1 MYSKF
6 DIIGE
11 SGSQLS
17 AELHQTQQLQF
28 LFIIL
33 FGGGE
38 GEKHLWHADITMIYF
53 KMNVVEH
60 APSFLSK

>member
-33 FGGGE
+33 FGGGGG
-38 GEKHLWHADITMIYF
+38 GETFMAC
-53 KMNVVEH
+53 
-60 APSFLSK
+60 